1 MSDERVAAGADA
13 DAASAADKQ
22 EDVAIADIF
31 AANARLRYMPL
42 IQSSI
47 VRDRAKFRQVADHLA
62 QKLNIL
68 TLKPQ
73 PSPLTPHPSTLDSK
87 P

>member
-1 MSDERVAAGADA
+1 MSQQGAAGADA
-13 DAASAADKQ
+13 DAESAADKQ

-47 VRDRAKFRQVADHLA
+47 VRDRAKFRQVADHLTRKLKNV
-62 QKLNIL
+62 KLN
-68 TLKPQ
+68 K
-73 PSPLTPHPSTLDSK
+73 STLNPK

>member
-1 MSDERVAAGADA
+1 MSQQGAAGADA
-13 DAASAADKQ
+13 DAESAADKQ
-22 EDVAIADIF
+22 EDVVIADIF

-47 VRDRAKFRQVADHLA
+47 VRDRAKFRQVADHLTRKLIKS
-62 QKLNIL
+62 KLN
-68 TLKPQ
+68 PQ
-73 PSPLTPHPSTLDSK
+73 PSILSHQPHTLNPK

>member
-1 MSDERVAAGADA
+1 MSHEQGAAGADA
-13 DAASAADKQ
+13 DAESAADKQ

-62 QKLNIL
+62 QKIKKVK
-68 TLKPQ
+68 LKN
-73 PSPLTPHPSTLDSK
+73 
-87 P
+87 